1 MSHINK
7 ISFIGFGHLARA
19 LVQGALEAKV
29 FTKEQLIVTSPSL
42 IQGRKSCQF
51 HIALTNQ
58 EAAAQADIIVLAVKP
73 QQISMVCREISKVI
87 RENQLV
93 ISVAAGQSISQIEA
107 YLNHK
112 TSSIVRAMPN
122 TAAEVSAGVTA
133 LFYHPNVTREAR
145 AFVHQL
151 FQSTGLVVDVT
162 KEDEIDLITALSGSG
177 PAYFFYLQEAL
188 MLAGIKRGLSKE
200 VAQSLVKQTM
210 YGASLLTRDLDVT
223 FEEKRAQVTSPS
235 GTTAAAI
242 SHLEDNNF
250 LQLIDSMI
258 EKAYLRAQALK

>member
-93 ISVAAGQSISQIEA
+93 S
-107 YLNHK
+107 
-112 TSSIVRAMPN
+112 
-122 TAAEVSAGVTA
+122 
-133 LFYHPNVTREAR
+133 
-145 AFVHQL
+145 
-151 FQSTGLVVDVT
+151 
-162 KEDEIDLITALSGSG
+162 
-177 PAYFFYLQEAL
+177 
-188 MLAGIKRGLSKE
+188 
-200 VAQSLVKQTM
+200 
-210 YGASLLTRDLDVT
+210 
-223 FEEKRAQVTSPS
+223 
-235 GTTAAAI
+235 
-242 SHLEDNNF
+242 
-250 LQLIDSMI
+250 
-258 EKAYLRAQALK
+258 